1 MAQAL
6 NSTNIA
12 FFRVAFL
19 FTIAFFCLKNVNS
32 ILQNTYFIVLT
43 QAMNLPQLTL
53 SRYSGQL
60 GLFALL
66 FTLNGVHDLIP
77 LLENNV
83 KYFQSVVPVR
93 LLIFF
98 ILTSISYL
106 WESNF
111 YVHNNSVFIY
121 CFAEVWIN
129 FLLYNAIR
137 EEKNEEF
144 KRLNQ
149 FMVNDEDIEEPQPFT
164 VKTETTEIVEIIN
177 DEENDDEDEKDN
189 DDNNEKGN
197 DDSDAKK

>member
-6 NSTNIA
+6 NYTNIA

-19 FTIAFFCLKNVNS
+19 FTIAFFCVKNVNS
-32 ILQNTYFIVLT
+32 ILQNTYFLVLT
-43 QAMNLPQLTL
+43 QAMNLPELTL
-53 SRYSGQL
+53 SRYNGQL
-60 GLFALL
+60 GLFAIL
-66 FTLNGVHDLIP
+66 FVLNGIHDLIP

-83 KYFQSVVPVR
+83 KYFQSIVPVR

-98 ILTSISYL
+98 ILTGTSYL

-111 YVHNNSVFIY
+111 YIHNNSVFIY

-129 FLLYNAIR
+129 FLLYNAVR

-149 FMVNDEDIEEPQPFT
+149 FVVNEEDIEEPQPFI
-164 VKTETTEIVEIIN
+164 VKTETTEIIEITN
-177 DEENDDEDEKDN
+177 DDDDEDESDEDR
-189 DDNNEKGN
+189 DDEGDKE
-197 DDSDAKK
+197 

>member
-6 NSTNIA
+6 NSTNVA

-32 ILQNTYFIVLT
+32 ILQNTYFLVLT
-43 QAMNLPQLTL
+43 EAMNLPQLTL
-53 SRYSGQL
+53 SRYNGQL

-66 FTLNGVHDLIP
+66 FALNGIQDLIP

-83 KYFQSVVPVR
+83 KYFQSIVPFR

-98 ILTSISYL
+98 ILTGISYL

-137 EEKNEEF
+137 EEKNEDF

-149 FMVNDEDIEEPQPFT
+149 FMVSEEDIEEPQPFT
-164 VKTETTEIVEIIN
+164 VKTETTEVIEIIN
-177 DEENDDEDEKDN
+177 DEENNDDGEEDN
-189 DDNNEKGN
+189 DDKDEK
-197 DDSDAKK
+197 K

>member
-6 NSTNIA
+6 NSTNVA

-19 FTIAFFCLKNVNS
+19 FTISFFCLKNVNS
-32 ILQNTYFIVLT
+32 ILENTYFLVLT

-53 SRYSGQL
+53 SRYNGQL

-66 FTLNGVHDLIP
+66 FALNGIHDLIP

-83 KYFQSVVPVR
+83 GYFQSIVPAR
-93 LLIFF
+93 LLLFF
-98 ILTSISYL
+98 ILTAISYL
-106 WESNF
+106 WESNL

-137 EEKNEEF
+137 EEKNESF

-149 FMVNDEDIEEPQPFT
+149 FMVSEEDIEEPQPFT
-164 VKTETTEIVEIIN
+164 VKTETTEIIEIIN
-177 DEENDDEDEKDN
+177 DEENGSDGNEEN
-189 DDNNEKGN
+189 NNE
-197 DDSDAKK
+197 DDKE